1 MAQGRVAAALET
13 DLSPKTVTAF
23 VERVA
28 QLLGLKVDLAEG
40 IADQLAEA
48 EEMEWTNPKAASDFF
63 HQIGSAPDLPNDARI
78 RVAAGQARC
87 ALQIGSQEEAE
98 HLIDELQKGGHHRV
112 PEVIQAAA
120 WLKLVARRKSG
131 NLKDFQAAVEA
142 DPANLLAVQDLA
154 VALFWEGRPSEA
166 VDASLALLRRKRS
179 DETRDLVLLLI
190 EALGPRHV
198 KVAPARR
205 SFSSALFI

>member
-1 MAQGRVAAALET
+1 
-13 DLSPKTVTAF
+13 
-23 VERVA
+23 
-28 QLLGLKVDLAEG
+28 
-40 IADQLAEA
+40 
-48 EEMEWTNPKAASDFF
+48 
-63 HQIGSAPDLPNDARI
+63 
-78 RVAAGQARC
+78 
-87 ALQIGSQEEAE
+87 
-98 HLIDELQKGGHHRV
+98 V